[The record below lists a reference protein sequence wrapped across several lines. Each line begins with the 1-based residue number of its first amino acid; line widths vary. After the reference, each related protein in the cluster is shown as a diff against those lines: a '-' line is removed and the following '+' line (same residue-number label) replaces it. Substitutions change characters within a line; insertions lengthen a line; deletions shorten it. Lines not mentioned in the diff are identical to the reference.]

1 MIEHLIDANSDNK
14 INKKLVKD
22 MFGIAVTNKDLNNY
36 KQRMNLQLYGD
47 KEQNQLLEEYIQ
59 KLVVGEP
66 NTTIK
71 VKKDSTT
78 DLLDC
83 LFIQTAQMKKWY
95 QSFPEVVHIDGTFK
109 VNKEN
114 YILLVILVQNANLR
128 GVPVALSFIRAE
140 SAENLEFVYRC
151 FKETNDLTRS
161 QVVMI
166 DKDLDN
172 VAILPQFFESAKI
185 LLCTFHVL
193 KYLKTKIYEHVS
205 GATERLRTIQ
215 VFRQLLYTRKDDD
228 EEIMNELRRVS
239 SEPFTE
245 YFEVNWLAC
254 REMWQIKHR
263 QGLLYFNT
271 NTNNHVERFNRSIK
285 VYVNSQLHLAVS
297 LSYLLNFVDELRE
310 QERALEIKIKIKTY
324 NPSDTAF
331 LRCFGNQ
338 LVDKAIHLIRE
349 EQQVWAR
356 QPLAM
361 EESSE
366 NHWNAFQSDKPDRAN
381 NSILRIYT
389 SAIVTSSRLTVS
401 SVIMLCTS
409 PLKTASTFLITTRQL
424 KSALQ

>member
-172 VAILPQFFESAKI
+172 VAILPQFFES
-185 LLCTFHVL
+185 V
-193 KYLKTKIYEHVS
+193 IYE
-205 GATERLRTIQ
+205 RLQ
-215 VFRQLLYTRKDDD
+215 VD
-228 EEIMNELRRVS
+228 
-239 SEPFTE
+239 
-245 YFEVNWLAC
+245 
-254 REMWQIKHR
+254 
-263 QGLLYFNT
+263 
-271 NTNNHVERFNRSIK
+271 
-285 VYVNSQLHLAVS
+285 
-297 LSYLLNFVDELRE
+297 
-310 QERALEIKIKIKTY
+310 
-324 NPSDTAF
+324 
-331 LRCFGNQ
+331 
-338 LVDKAIHLIRE
+338 
-349 EQQVWAR
+349 
-356 QPLAM
+356 
-361 EESSE
+361 
-366 NHWNAFQSDKPDRAN
+366 
-381 NSILRIYT
+381 
-389 SAIVTSSRLTVS
+389 
-401 SVIMLCTS
+401 
-409 PLKTASTFLITTRQL
+409 
-424 KSALQ
+424 